1 MTLAFGERVCYNKFV
16 IINTGRVKMDIKR
29 VFSEIDALRE
39 EYTSVWEEACSIESP
54 TAYKEGVDAVGNY
67 FAERAR
73 ARGWEVEVF
82 EHAISGNVVC
92 ITMNPNAKG
101 GLICLSGHMDTVF
114 PVGSFG
120 SPAVKIEGEK
130 IYGPGVTDCKGGI
143 VAGFLAMDALR
154 RCGFDARPVRLL
166 LQSDEEVGSNP
177 SQKQTIGYICQQAKD
192 AVAFL
197 NLEGH
202 SYPSSQVC
210 IQRKGIATFTFAVTG
225 VEAHSSNCATNGA
238 NAIAE
243 AAHKIIELEKLK
255 DKDGLTCNCG
265 VISGGTVVN
274 TVPGYC
280 EFKANVRFAT
290 QEQLEWVKEHMQ
302 RVADTV
308 FVKGCTTEVTLSG
321 YRVAMERVERNLAL
335 VEKINRIFAANGL
348 SELAPA
354 KRKGGSDAADVT
366 AAGIPCVDSIG
377 VGGGSIHSPDE
388 YAYLASL
395 AESAKRIAAVVAEV
409 E

>member
-1 MTLAFGERVCYNKFV
+1 MNAETIFA
-16 IINTGRVKMDIKR
+16 
-29 VFSEIDALRE
+29 EIDALNDA
-39 EYTSVWEEACSIESP
+39 YLKVWEEVCNIESP
-54 TAYKEGVDAVGNY
+54 TKYKAGVDAVGEY
-67 FAERAR
+67 FANRAK
-73 ARGWEVEVF
+73 ARGWQVEILEQPV
-82 EHAISGNVVC
+82 SGNVVC
-92 ITMNPNAKG
+92 ITMNPEAKG
-101 GLICLSGHMDTVF
+101 SLLCLSGHMDTVH

-120 SPAVKIEGEK
+120 SPAVTRDGEK
-130 IYGPGVTDCKGGI
+130 LYGPGVTDCKGGI
-143 VAGFLAMDALR
+143 VAGFLAMDALA
-154 RCGFDARPVRLL
+154 RCGFCDRPVRLL
-166 LQSDEEVGSNP
+166 LQSDEEVGSSF
-177 SQKQTIGYICQQAKD
+177 SQKSTINYICEKAKD

-243 AAHKIIELEKLK
+243 AAHKIIELETWK
-255 DKDGLTCNCG
+255 DKDGITCNCG
-265 VISGGTVVN
+265 LIAGGTVVN

-290 QEQLEWVKEHMQ
+290 QEQLAWVKEQMQ
-302 RVADTV
+302 RIADTV
-308 FVKGCTTEVTLSG
+308 YVQGCTTEVTLSSF
-321 YRVAMERVERNLAL
+321 RVAMERVDRNLEL
-335 VEKINRIFAANGL
+335 VEKLNRIFAANGL
-348 SELAPA
+348 STLAPA

-377 VGGGSIHSPDE
+377 AGGGSIHSPEE

-395 AESAKRIAAVVAEV
+395 AESAKRIAAVALEL

>member
-1 MTLAFGERVCYNKFV
+1 MNAETIFA
-16 IINTGRVKMDIKR
+16 
-29 VFSEIDALRE
+29 EIDALNDA
-39 EYTSVWEEACSIESP
+39 YLKVWEEVCNIESP
-54 TAYKEGVDAVGNY
+54 TKYKAGVDAVGDY
-67 FAERAR
+67 FAARAK
-73 ARGWEVEVF
+73 ARGWQVEILEQPV
-82 EHAISGNVVC
+82 SGNVVC
-92 ITMNPNAKG
+92 ITMNPEAKG
-101 GLICLSGHMDTVF
+101 SLLCLSGHMDTVH

-120 SPAVKIEGEK
+120 SPAVTRDGEK
-130 IYGPGVTDCKGGI
+130 LYGPGVTDCKGGI
-143 VAGFLAMDALR
+143 VAGFLAMDALA
-154 RCGFDARPVRLL
+154 RCGFGKRPVRLL
-166 LQSDEEVGSNP
+166 LQSDEEVGSSF
-177 SQKQTIGYICQQAKD
+177 SQKATIGYICEKAKD

-202 SYPSSQVC
+202 SYPSSQIC

-243 AAHKIIELEKLK
+243 AAHKIIELETWK
-255 DKDGLTCNCG
+255 DKDGITCNCG
-265 VISGGTVVN
+265 LIAGGTVVN

-290 QEQLEWVKEHMQ
+290 QEQLAWVKEQMQ
-302 RVADTV
+302 RIADTV
-308 FVKGCTTEVTLSG
+308 YVQGCTTEVTLASF
-321 YRVAMERVERNLAL
+321 RVAMERVDRNLEL
-335 VEKINRIFAANGL
+335 VEKLNRIFAANGL
-348 SELAPA
+348 STLTPA

-377 VGGGSIHSPDE
+377 AGGGSIHSPEE

-395 AESAKRIAAVVAEV
+395 AESAKRIAAVVLEL

>member
-1 MTLAFGERVCYNKFV
+1 
-16 IINTGRVKMDIKR
+16 MDMQSL
-29 VFSEIDALRE
+29 FAQIDALNAH
-39 EYTSVWEEACSIESP
+39 YTQVWEDVCNLESP
-54 TAYKEGVDAVGNY
+54 TGYKQGVDAVGRY
-67 FAERAR
+67 FADMAR
-73 ARGWEVEVF
+73 EKGWTVEVF
-82 EHAISGNVVC
+82 EQPVAGDVVC
-92 ITMNPNAKG
+92 ITLNPDAKG
-101 GLICLSGHMDTVF
+101 ALLCLSGHIDTVH

-120 SPAVKIEGEK
+120 SPAVRRDEEK
-130 IYGPGVTDCKGGI
+130 IYGPGVTDCKGGV
-143 VAGFLAMDALR
+143 VAGFFAMDALS

-166 LQSDEEVGSNP
+166 LQTDEEVGSAI
-177 SQKQTIGYICQQAKD
+177 SQKQTIGYICERAKD
-192 AVAFL
+192 AIAFL

-225 VEAHSSNCATNGA
+225 VEAHSSNCATSGA

-302 RVADTV
+302 KVADTV

-321 YRVAMERVERNLAL
+321 YRVAMERVERNLVL

-377 VGGGSIHSPDE
+377 AGGGGIYSPDE

-395 AESAKRIAAVVAEV
+395 AESAKRIAAIAVGLE
-409 E
+409 